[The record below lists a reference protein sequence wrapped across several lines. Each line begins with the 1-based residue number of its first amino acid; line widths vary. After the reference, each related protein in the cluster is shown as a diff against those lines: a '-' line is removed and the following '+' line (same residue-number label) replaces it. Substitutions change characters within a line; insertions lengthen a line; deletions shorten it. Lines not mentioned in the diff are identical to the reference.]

1 MEQSKMTIAKEV
13 AKSLLDIKAVSLS
26 PQNPYTWASGIRSPI
41 YCDNRV
47 TMSFPAVR
55 KQIAQGLADLIKEKY
70 PDAEVIAGTAT
81 AGIPHAAWIAD
92 ILDLPMVYIRSKAKD
107 HGTGRKIEGKISEG
121 QKMVVVEDLI
131 STGGSVIEA
140 SKAAEL
146 EGANVLGSV
155 AIFTYELAKGTKNF
169 ADAGLAID
177 TLSNYST
184 LLEVAHETSYITEA
198 EMDLLKDW
206 SKDPE
211 NWYKE

>member
-1 MEQSKMTIAKEV
+1 MTIAKEV

-26 PQNPYTWASGIRSPI
+26 PQDPFTWASGIRSPI

-47 TMSFPAVR
+47 TMSYPAVR

-121 QKMVVVEDLI
+121 QKIVVVEDLI

-211 NWYKE
+211 NWYKG

>member
-1 MEQSKMTIAKEV
+1 MTIAKEV

-26 PQNPYTWASGIRSPI
+26 PQDPFTWASGIRSPI

-47 TMSFPAVR
+47 TMSYPAVR

-92 ILDLPMVYIRSKAKD
+92 ILGLPMVYIRSKAKD
-107 HGTGRKIEGKISEG
+107 HGTGRKIEGKITEG

-155 AIFTYELAKGTKNF
+155 AIFTYELSKGTKNF

-211 NWYKE
+211 NWYKG

>member
-1 MEQSKMTIAKEV
+1 MERNKMTIAKEV

-26 PQNPYTWASGIRSPI
+26 PQDPFTWASGIRSPI

-47 TMSFPAVR
+47 TMSYPAVR

-92 ILDLPMVYIRSKAKD
+92 ILGLPMVYIRSKAKD
-107 HGTGRKIEGKISEG
+107 HGTGRKIEGKITEG

-184 LLEVAHETSYITEA
+184 LLEVAHETSYMTEA

-211 NWYKE
+211 NSYKG

>member
-1 MEQSKMTIAKEV
+1 MERNKMTIAKEV

-26 PQNPYTWASGIRSPI
+26 PQDPFTWASGIRSPI
-41 YCDNRV
+41 YCDNRI
-47 TMSFPAVR
+47 TMSYPAVR

-92 ILDLPMVYIRSKAKD
+92 ILGLPMVYIRSKAKD

-211 NWYKE
+211 NWYKG

>member
-1 MEQSKMTIAKEV
+1 MTIAKEV

-92 ILDLPMVYIRSKAKD
+92 ILGLPMVYIRSKAKD

-155 AIFTYELAKGTKNF
+155 AIF
-169 ADAGLAID
+169 
-177 TLSNYST
+177 
-184 LLEVAHETSYITEA
+184 
-198 EMDLLKDW
+198 
-206 SKDPE
+206 
-211 NWYKE
+211 

>member
-1 MEQSKMTIAKEV
+1 MTIAKEV

-26 PQNPYTWASGIRSPI
+26 PQDPFTWASGIRSPI
-41 YCDNRV
+41 YCDNRI
-47 TMSFPAVR
+47 TMSYPAVR

-92 ILDLPMVYIRSKAKD
+92 ILGLPMVYIRSKAKD

-211 NWYKE
+211 NWYKG

>member
-1 MEQSKMTIAKEV
+1 MTIAKEV

-26 PQNPYTWASGIRSPI
+26 PQDPFTWASGIRSPI

-55 KQIAQGLADLIKEKY
+55 KLIAQGLADLIKEKY

-92 ILDLPMVYIRSKAKD
+92 ILGLPMVYIRSKAKD

-211 NWYKE
+211 NWYKG

>member
-1 MEQSKMTIAKEV
+1 MTIAKEV

-55 KQIAQGLADLIKEKY
+55 KLIAQGLADLIKEKY

-92 ILDLPMVYIRSKAKD
+92 ILGLPMVYIRSKAKD

-155 AIFTYELAKGTKNF
+155 AIFTYELSKGTKNF

-211 NWYKE
+211 NWYKG

>member
-1 MEQSKMTIAKEV
+1 MTIAKEV

-92 ILDLPMVYIRSKAKD
+92 ILGLPMVYIRSKAKD
-107 HGTGRKIEGKISEG
+107 HGTGRKIEGKIS
-121 QKMVVVEDLI
+121 
-131 STGGSVIEA
+131 
-140 SKAAEL
+140 
-146 EGANVLGSV
+146 
-155 AIFTYELAKGTKNF
+155 
-169 ADAGLAID
+169 
-177 TLSNYST
+177 
-184 LLEVAHETSYITEA
+184 
-198 EMDLLKDW
+198 
-206 SKDPE
+206 
-211 NWYKE
+211 

>member
-81 AGIPHAAWIAD
+81 AGIPHAAWIAE

-107 HGTGRKIEGKISEG
+107 HGTGRKIEGKITEG

-211 NWYKE
+211 NWYKG

>member
-1 MEQSKMTIAKEV
+1 MTIAKEV

-26 PQNPYTWASGIRSPI
+26 PQDPFTWASGIRSPI
-41 YCDNRV
+41 YCDNRI
-47 TMSFPAVR
+47 TMSYPAVR

-155 AIFTYELAKGTKNF
+155 AIFTYELSKGTKNF

-184 LLEVAHETSYITEA
+184 LLEVAHETNYISE
-198 EMDLLKDW
+198 EELELLKDW

-211 NWYKE
+211 NWYKG

>member
-1 MEQSKMTIAKEV
+1 MTIAKEV

-26 PQNPYTWASGIRSPI
+26 PQDPFTWASGIRSPI

-47 TMSFPAVR
+47 TMSYPAVR

-92 ILDLPMVYIRSKAKD
+92 ILGLPMVYIRSKAKD

-131 STGGSVIEA
+131 ATGGSVIEA
-140 SKAAEL
+140 YKAAEL
-146 EGANVLGSV
+146 EGANVLGFV

-211 NWYKE
+211 NWYKG